1 MKHIANVLL
10 GVWLVLQG
18 LKAVLNLHFQHDHLV
33 LGVLAIA
40 AGITVALRN

>member
-18 LKAVLNLHFQHDHLV
+18 LKAVLGLHFQHDQLV
-33 LGVLAIA
+33 LGVLAIVT
-40 AGITVALRN
+40 GVMVALRS

>member
-18 LKAVLNLHFQHDHLV
+18 LKAVLGLHFQYDHMV
-33 LGVLAIA
+33 LGILALV
-40 AGITVALRN
+40 AGVMVALRS